1 MDCEIWLD
9 LEDSG
14 DSRLYHVVKA
24 GRYVLGLEEIADR
37 SFICGS
43 LIPTGNKWIGLS
55 FFDLLTHDLR
65 EESTNTRAFTNAT
78 TDAAH
83 PHAIIDFGQIEQKDV
98 LDIRPGTMFRV
109 KANAP
114 QSNRPPI
121 EWTQAPGPDGSVLS
135 AIELFKQNASTF
147 TGVGQGFQGG
157 TMQDTKS
164 MRIGED
170 AAKVIENH
178 SSLMQNYYSQKLDDM
193 LAELM
198 VKIWNTAVRAGV
210 KPEMYHS
217 KGEWEQ
223 LDPSQQEAR
232 YEFIINADVGIDAKA
247 EKRQKALEMM
257 QVMAQPVPGVQFLPQ
272 AGYEVAKMWF
282 EANDMMDV
290 DNLLVNP
297 TTQEMVGQDPQ
308 VIHFMNQAEAQM
320 QSQMAGA
327 VEQARQ
333 EVLQMPDVMLKSA
346 QAELAK
352 AKAMDI
358 APRRE
363 LDAEKAAVQMAIMT
377 DKEDRLD
384 ERSAVDKAID
394 MERVDLQRWELE
406 EEVEL
411 AKKEFEAGRPTS
423 NIGAG

>member
-1 MDCEIWLD
+1 
-9 LEDSG
+9 
-14 DSRLYHVVKA
+14 
-24 GRYVLGLEEIADR
+24 
-37 SFICGS
+37 
-43 LIPTGNKWIGLS
+43 
-55 FFDLLTHDLR
+55 
-65 EESTNTRAFTNAT
+65 
-78 TDAAH
+78 
-83 PHAIIDFGQIEQKDV
+83 
-98 LDIRPGTMFRV
+98 
-109 KANAP
+109 
-114 QSNRPPI
+114 
-121 EWTQAPGPDGSVLS
+121 
-135 AIELFKQNASTF
+135 
-147 TGVGQGFQGG
+147 
-157 TMQDTKS
+157 
-164 MRIGED
+164 
-170 AAKVIENH
+170 
-178 SSLMQNYYSQKLDDM
+178 MQNYYSQKLDDM

-223 LDPSQQEAR
+223 LDPAQQEAR